1 MFKKS
6 KFNQKMT
13 LFFAS
18 MVILSMVSLI
28 SCKKENLQEQTISKE
43 VHYRS
48 NRTDEFNNYTTL
60 AEVMPPILY
69 SNLPTFPFE
78 ALYVVTKEYESAE
91 DGTSHKTN
99 YNGRQI
105 TSYSK
110 AEYLES
116 RLIDL
121 YPDKAYVGIV
131 EDSQDFYDSVVA
143 VYNSYPY
150 IEAVANDSTNSRG
163 NLAFTEDKEEELEY
177 ISDENEIE
185 ILGMTEEE
193 VVRFKAMNE
202 LARMEEFATLD
213 DIFKVGGMRT
223 IKDARFSWVEFG
235 IIAILVGAYVYNRA
249 LLCASRATSKTWQ
262 FYNEDAVGKK
272 CDAFKHTLVNVLLR
286 RNLSRPMAYLIMDV
300 YWEGTHQNYPCDK
313 YMDWHNNY
321 VGRVTKYSSFR
332 VTNNWETWAQNVRN
346 YINNSDNGVKKNW
359 TTSTPESTVK
369 NQEQQVDDKK
379 YIYRIGD

>member
-1 MFKKS
+1 MKK
-6 KFNQKMT
+6 KT
-13 LFFAS
+13 
-18 MVILSMVSLI
+18 ILSIAALLVAAFISVTFV
-28 SCKKENLQEQTISKE
+28 SCKKDNLLEQTSSEDVIYK
-43 VHYRS
+43 S
-48 NRTDEFNNYTTL
+48 NRTGENGIDTTM
-60 AEVMPPILY
+60 AEIMPPILY

-91 DGTSHKTN
+91 DGTSHKTD

-121 YPDKAYVGIV
+121 YPDKAYVGLV
-131 EDSQDFYDSVVA
+131 EDSQDFYDSVIT

-150 IEAVANDSTNSRG
+150 VEDSTNSKG
-163 NLAFTEDKEEELEY
+163 NHAFTEDKDDELEY

-193 VVRFKAMNE
+193 IVRFKAMNE
-202 LARMEEFATLD
+202 LARMDGFATLD

-223 IKDARFSWVEFG
+223 IQDARFNLVEFG

-262 FYNEDAVGKK
+262 FYGEDTAGKK
-272 CDAFKHTLVNVLLR
+272 CDAFKHSLVNVLLR
-286 RNLSRPMAYLIMDV
+286 RDLSRPMAYLIMDV

-346 YINNSDNGVKKNW
+346 YVNNNSNGVKKNW
-359 TTSTPESTVK
+359 TTSTSETTVRNEEK
-369 NQEQQVDDKK
+369 LVDDKK